1 MMKDPKL
8 TITLTTATDRQS
20 FYAILIDRNDNDTEA
35 HLFAV
40 THNESDD
47 VSGKK
52 KMMDF
57 ISEITAQ
64 FAQDLQL

>member
-1 MMKDPKL
+1 MKDPKL
-8 TITLTTATDRQS
+8 TIVLTTATDKQS
-20 FYAILIDRNDNDTEA
+20 FYAVLIDRNDSDIES
-35 HLFAV
+35 HLFSV
-40 THNESDD
+40 THNEADD